1 MTKLTSDIIER
12 TDIGM
17 GEGAVAESPSV
28 LIASGLGSCVA
39 LVLCDK
45 IKKLGGMAHIM
56 LPYSGIIHSST
67 YAVDLYPP
75 FWFVDTA
82 VYTLLDGLL
91 RKGAFLHCIEAK
103 AAGGACMF
111 PVYNGES
118 RGIGDQNVE
127 SIRGIL
133 TALQIPITG
142 WDVGGR
148 HGRSVEFYLE
158 SDRVVIKAVGKEDKE
173 I

>member
-1 MTKLTSDIIER
+1 MTKCTTDIIQR
-12 TDIGM
+12 TNIGM

-39 LVLCDK
+39 LILCDK
-45 IKKLGGMAHIM
+45 GKKIGGMAHIM
-56 LPYSGIIHSST
+56 LPYSGMIHSPV
-67 YAVDLYPP
+67 AVDLYPP

-91 RKGAFLHCIEAK
+91 RRGAFLRHIEAK
-103 AAGGACMF
+103 ASGGACMF

-118 RGIGDQNVE
+118 LGIGEQNVE

-133 TALQIPITG
+133 TAMQIPITG
-142 WDVGGR
+142 WEVGGH